1 MRILIADDEG
11 IIRLGLAATL
21 EDMGHEVV
29 AAVPDG
35 VQAVEMARATQPDM
49 VILDIKMPGLDGL
62 DAAEAITAER
72 PVPVIILTAYSNPG
86 LVARAASLAVHA
98 YLTKPVRPVDLAPA
112 LEIAVARFDE
122 TQALRREAADL
133 QSAMRI
139 LQVLEEAK
147 RVLMSERGLREA
159 EASHYLQA
167 KALRER
173 RSIRDVCEEVLHG
186 SGCG

>member
-11 IIRLGLAATL
+11 IIRLGLTATL
-21 EDMGHEVV
+21 EEMGHEVV
-29 AAVPDG
+29 AAVSDG
-35 VQAVEMARATQPDM
+35 TQAVEMARATQPDL
-49 VILDIKMPGLDGL
+49 VILDIKMPQMDGL

-72 PVPVIILTAYSNPG
+72 PVPVIILTAYSSPD

-98 YLTKPVRPVDLAPA
+98 YLTKPVRPIDLAPA
-112 LEIAVARFDE
+112 LEIALARFEE
-122 TQALRREAADL
+122 TQTLRREAADL

-147 RVLMSERGLREA
+147 RVLMKAHGWREA

-167 KALRER
+167 KAVRER
-173 RSIRDVCEEVLHG
+173 RSIRDVSEEVLRTG
-186 SGCG
+186 RRS